1 MPSRKRLIVPA
12 APPPAAGN
20 LAERLQ
26 RSRTMAAIPSERTS
40 LEQRLASSLWAAG
53 VRGWRRSVRIERT
66 KPDFVFARPHI
77 AIFVDGCFWHG
88 CPQCCRRPATNTGY
102 WKAKLDRNI
111 ERDAEQTQI
120 LTAAGWKVL
129 RFWGHEID
137 GNPGKCASHIRLT
150 LAERNEVA
158 S

>member
-1 MPSRKRLIVPA
+1 MPSHKRLLVPT

-53 VRGWRRSVRIERT
+53 VRGWRRSIRIERT
-66 KPDFVFARPHI
+66 RPDFVFARPHI

-88 CPQCCRRPATNTGY
+88 CPQCCRRPATNIGY

-111 ERDAEQTQI
+111 ERDGEQTQT

-137 GNPGKCASHIRLT
+137 GDPGKCALHIRLA

-158 S
+158 L